1 MSTISYQ
8 ESVEVVKIIPQERI
22 SERVCEQVLRSSK
35 SPRTHARKVSRLS
48 KLSLRSEFLNG
59 CVSRC

>member
-1 MSTISYQ
+1 MSTISYE
-8 ESVEVVKIIPQERI
+8 ESVEAVKIIPQERI
-22 SERVCEQVLRSSK
+22 SGRVCEQVLRLSK
-35 SPRTHARKVSRLS
+35 CPRSHMRKVLRQS